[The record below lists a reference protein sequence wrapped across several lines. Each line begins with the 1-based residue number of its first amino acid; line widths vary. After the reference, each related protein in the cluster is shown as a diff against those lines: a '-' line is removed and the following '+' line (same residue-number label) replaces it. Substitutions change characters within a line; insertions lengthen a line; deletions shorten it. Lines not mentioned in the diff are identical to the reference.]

1 MEKKSGNGK
10 RGKANRRQGDE
21 EQRRGEKGNNVRK

>member
-21 EQRRGEKGNNVRK
+21 EQRKEEKKEIK